1 MLAMM
6 TALLIAG
13 ASPEAGAFVDD
24 AQARM
29 LAGQGLPQD
38 FRRQLAGMAPV
49 DRFAVV
55 IWLRRAGLLT
65 GPAIPIEE
73 MLTLLPDPAP
83 GSAAADD
90 LEAGE

>member
-38 FRRQLAGMAPV
+38 FRRRLAGMAPA
-49 DRFAVV
+49 DRYAVV

-65 GPAIPIEE
+65 GPAIPIDE
-73 MLTLLPDPAP
+73 MLAPLPGP
-83 GSAAADD
+83 
-90 LEAGE
+90 EAGE

>member
-13 ASPEAGAFVDD
+13 ASPQAEAFVDD

-29 LAGQGLPQD
+29 LAGQGLPRD
-38 FRRQLAGMAPV
+38 FRRQLAGMEPV

-65 GPAIPIEE
+65 GAALPIEE
-73 MLTLLPDPAP
+73 MLAP
-83 GSAAADD
+83 IPKA
-90 LEAGE
+90 ETGE

>member
-13 ASPEAGAFVDD
+13 ASPQAEAFAAD

-29 LAGQGLPQD
+29 LEGQGLAPD
-38 FRRQLAGMAPV
+38 FRRRLAAMEPV

-55 IWLRRAGLLT
+55 IWLRRAGMLT
-65 GPAIPIEE
+65 GAAIPIEE
-73 MLTLLPDPAP
+73 MLAPLPQAAPEPAP
-83 GSAAADD
+83 EPEAAP
-90 LEAGE
+90 